1 MKWNRERIAVLLN
14 PIETI
19 VSPKHRPATADTLTT
34 MSKSMSINEQ
44 ANAYLRSRVMTA
56 KPEELRL
63 MLIEGAIRFTRTALE
78 GLTTG
83 DYELTYEGLSQCQ
96 PILLEMVNAL
106 DHSQDTELCDRLSAL
121 YSYLYR
127 RTIDA
132 GIEKDPAILN
142 EVIELLQFERETW
155 IMLMERLGAEQ
166 ANAAGAAD
174 PIEGGP
180 TLSIEG

>member
-1 MKWNRERIAVLLN
+1 
-14 PIETI
+14 
-19 VSPKHRPATADTLTT
+19 
-34 MSKSMSINEQ
+34 MSINEQ

-63 MLIEGAIRFTRTALE
+63 MLIEGAIRFTRIAYE
-78 GLTTG
+78 GLTSQ
-83 DYELTYEGLSQCQ
+83 DYEMTYEGLSQCQ

-106 DHSQDTELCDRLSAL
+106 DHSQDAELCDRLSAL

-142 EVIELLQFERETW
+142 EVIELLEFERETW
-155 IMLMERLGAEQ
+155 IMLMERLGAER
-166 ANAAGAAD
+166 AGGAV
-174 PIEGGP
+174 EGGP
-180 TLSIEG
+180 SLSIEG